1 MVQTFFG
8 PQEYLQKK
16 TQQDATAFRVYLATH
31 KKLTTATLHSGQI
44 CRVKC
49 QKMDFNSLSL
59 RNGNACALLISA
71 EKIAFA
77 KFLEKVP
84 SGGGIKLIFL
94 DTLWV

>member
-8 PQEYLQKK
+8 PQEFLQKNPTGCNCIQGLSSNPQK
-16 TQQDATAFRVYLATH
+16 FN
-31 KKLTTATLHSGQI
+31 HSD
-44 CRVKC
+44 VPFWTDLSSEMPE
-49 QKMDFNSLSL
+49 KMDFNSLSL